1 MGSGI
6 EGRINL
12 EIIGA
17 TPGFQETVTI
27 LWINKPEN
35 G

>member
-1 MGSGI
+1 MRSGI
-6 EGRINL
+6 EGRMNL

-27 LWINKPEN
+27 LWISGPEN